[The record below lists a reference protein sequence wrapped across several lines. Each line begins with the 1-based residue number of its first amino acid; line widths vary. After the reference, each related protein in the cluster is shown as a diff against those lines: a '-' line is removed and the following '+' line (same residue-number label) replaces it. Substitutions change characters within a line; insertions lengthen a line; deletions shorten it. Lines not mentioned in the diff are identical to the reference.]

1 MKEIF
6 MRASGILLPMFSL
19 PSKYGIGCMSKE
31 AYHFIDILKEAGQKK
46 WQLLPIGPTGYGDSP
61 YQSFSTY
68 AGNPYFIDLE
78 TLISEGFLSKKECE
92 AFQFGED
99 DTRVDYGTI
108 YHSRFRILRIAHKRF
123 QETEAYHQFLRDHGW
138 WLDDFS
144 LFMALK
150 HKYDGASW
158 HEWDVPHRMRFH
170 DALQQVGEELQEEI
184 RFTCWLQF
192 EFRRQWDRLHAYA
205 KKQGIDLI
213 GDLPIYVAED
223 SADSWAQPRLFQFN
237 EHNEAIAVAGCPP
250 DYFSPTGQLW
260 GNPLYSWEYHRE
272 TNYDWWITRISY
284 TFTIFDIVRIDH
296 FRGFDEYYSIPAGR
310 DDATIGEWKKGPGME
325 LFHTIK
331 ARLGDLNIIAED
343 LGLLTDSVMQ
353 LLKDSGFP
361 GMKVLQFA
369 FDSKEENDYL
379 PHTYERNSIVYTG
392 THDNDTTVGWF
403 RKADKP
409 TRKFMENYM
418 GGTITRHD
426 VAWRFIRLAM
436 SSVSN
441 LCIVPMQDYLQL
453 DGQARVNEPST
464 LGNNWQ
470 WRMQKSQVNR
480 HLLKKIKYLTE
491 ITGR

>member
-1 MKEIF
+1 
-6 MRASGILLPMFSL
+6 MREAGILLPMFSL

-31 AYHFIDILKEAGQKK
+31 AYQFIDILKEAGQKK

-78 TLISEGFLSKKECE
+78 SLIADGYLSKKECE
-92 AFQFGED
+92 AFDFGED
-99 DTRVDYGTI
+99 ETRVDYGVI

-123 QETEAYHQFLRDHGW
+123 HETEEYHQFLRDHGW

-150 HKYDGASW
+150 NKYEGISW
-158 HEWDVPHRMRFH
+158 HEWEEPHRMRHH
-170 DALQQVGEELQEEI
+170 DALQHAREELKEEI
-184 RFTCWLQF
+184 AFTCWLQF
-192 EFRRQWDRLHAYA
+192 VFRKQWDRMHAYA

-223 SADSWAQPRLFQFN
+223 SADSWAHPMLFQFDQN
-237 EHNEAIAVAGCPP
+237 NDAVAVAGCPP

-260 GNPLYSWEYHRE
+260 GNPLYSWQYHRE

-284 TFTIFDIVRIDH
+284 TFTIFDMVRIDH

-310 DDATIGEWKKGPGME
+310 TDAIEGEWKKGPGME
-325 LFHTIK
+325 LFHTVK
-331 ARLGDLNIIAED
+331 HRLGDLNIIAED
-343 LGLLTDSVMQ
+343 LGLLTDSVVQ
-353 LLKDSGFP
+353 LLQDSGFP

-369 FDSKEENDYL
+369 FDSKESNDYL

-392 THDNDTTVGWF
+392 THDNDTTLGWYK
-403 RKADKP
+403 KADRA
-409 TRKFMENYM
+409 TRKYMETYM
-418 GGTITRHD
+418 GGLITQHD
-426 VAWRFIRLAM
+426 VTWRLIRLAM

-441 LCIVPMQDYLQL
+441 LCIIPMQDYLHL
-453 DGQARVNEPST
+453 DNSARINEPST

-480 HLLKKIKYLTE
+480 HLLKKIKAITE
-491 ITGR
+491 MYAR